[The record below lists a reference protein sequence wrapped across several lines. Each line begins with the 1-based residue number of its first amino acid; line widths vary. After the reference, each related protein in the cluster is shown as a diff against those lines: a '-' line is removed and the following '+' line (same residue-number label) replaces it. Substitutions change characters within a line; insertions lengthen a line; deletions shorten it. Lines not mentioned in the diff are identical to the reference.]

1 MGGKKRQGI
10 ATEAKDLADKQ
21 FKDFQAQSKAQKT
34 ILDKQKQEYK
44 DIKFT
49 NPYESMQ
56 NQFAENVY
64 EDMTVNQ
71 QQAQFQAQQGAQQRA
86 NIMQGLRGSAGGSGI
101 ASLAQSMANQGQLQ
115 TQQISA
121 SIGAQEAQNQLM
133 RGKGQLQ
140 VQSGASAV
148 DLQKRAGDAAVQQAE
163 SAKTG
168 TLLGMEYGAMA
179 GINEGKQAAMA
190 NQMSAIQLEAEM
202 KSSKT
207 QANASMWGGVVGS
220 LLGAGGGAA
229 AAAITKCLLPDMIVK
244 LSSGEKIT
252 VAKLNEEDV
261 IYGDDKQTNIEHIIK
276 QHLRESY
283 YLINNELKITGDHP
297 VWVNGDWKLVEN
309 LEIDDKI
316 NNVKIKDLMY
326 IEGQVDTVYI
336 KTTNGVIDVYSNDN
350 VYKVSGDY
358 DLPQNLDVE
367 FKKID

>member
-10 ATEAKDLADKQ
+10 ATEAKDLAEEQ
-21 FKDFQAQSKAQKT
+21 FDDFNAQAKAQKGV
-34 ILDKQKQEYK
+34 LDKQKQEYK
-44 DIKFT
+44 DMKFT

-71 QQAQFQAQQGAQQRA
+71 QQAEFQAQQGAQQRA

-133 RGKGQLQ
+133 RGRGQLQ
-140 VQSGASAV
+140 VQSGAAAV

-179 GINEGKQAAMA
+179 GINQGKQAAMA
-190 NQMSAIQLEAEM
+190 NQMSAQQLEATM
-202 KSSKT
+202 QSS
-207 QANASMWGGVVGS
+207 ASAATKGVWG
-220 LLGAGGGAA
+220 
-229 AAAITKCLLPDMIVK
+229 
-244 LSSGEKIT
+244 
-252 VAKLNEEDV
+252 DV
-261 IYGDDKQTNIEHIIK
+261 ITTLGSDRKLKKNINKIGESLSGLNIYSFNYKDTKYGEGLFQGVMSD
-276 QHLRESY
+276 
-283 YLINNELKITGDHP
+283 
-297 VWVNGDWKLVEN
+297 
-309 LEIDDKI
+309 EIPQEAVHRVDG
-316 NNVKIKDLMY
+316 Y
-326 IEGQVDTVYI
+326 DTV
-336 KTTNGVIDVYSNDN
+336 DYSM
-350 VYKVSGDY
+350 
-358 DLPQNLDVE
+358 LDVE